1 MNVINYSTMDKLII
15 TSIILGLD
23 TNDDDSII
31 LHMYMNGKIVDD
43 QYTVHVHAA
52 FCIYNVALV
61 SRPNFLT
68 S

>member
-43 QYTVHVHAA
+43 QYTVHVAA